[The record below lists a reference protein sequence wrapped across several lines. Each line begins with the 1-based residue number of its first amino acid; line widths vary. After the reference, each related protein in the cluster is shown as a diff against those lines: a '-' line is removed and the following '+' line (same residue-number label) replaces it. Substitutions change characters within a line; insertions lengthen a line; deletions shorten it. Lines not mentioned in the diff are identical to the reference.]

1 MCFVLLQVRTG
12 IVLELP
18 DRKAQ
23 VFLVQIGFTRWF
35 SEHAHKM
42 FGEIPM
48 MNEVIFGPILVVIV
62 SHVFLP
68 ALIHIFTVIQE
79 FLTQF

>member
-12 IVLELP
+12 IILELS
-18 DRKAQ
+18 DRKAR

-35 SEHAHKM
+35 LEHTRKV
-42 FGEIPM
+42 FGEITM
-48 MNEVIFGPILVVIV
+48 KNEVIFGPILVVIV

-68 ALIHIFTVIQE
+68 ALIHISAVIRE